1 MATVNR
7 PFGGNRFMRKTYLL
21 SECRH
26 FFLRFEIQASLGILQ
41 WDMIV
46 GGFQAGSNFITHS
59 VQQDIHKGSILRRA
73 MILQYIEDEKLSEI
87 AIQIQLYNS
96 NWI

>member
-1 MATVNR
+1 
-7 PFGGNRFMRKTYLL
+7 
-21 SECRH
+21 
-26 FFLRFEIQASLGILQ
+26 
-41 WDMIV
+41 MIV

-73 MILQYIEDEKLSEI
+73 MILQYIEDETVSEI